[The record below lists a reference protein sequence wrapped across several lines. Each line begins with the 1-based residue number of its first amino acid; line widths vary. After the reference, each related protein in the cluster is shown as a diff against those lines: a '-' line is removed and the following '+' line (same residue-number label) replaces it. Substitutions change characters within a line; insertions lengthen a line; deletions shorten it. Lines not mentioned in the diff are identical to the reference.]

1 MAAEPGTV
9 PSEGDATRGFAWV
22 ATGIAAVITGGFT
35 LLLWALYTERTQ
47 DVAVSAYHVPVYA
60 GVLAL
65 AITCVAF
72 AVRARR
78 DGRDWRRPLPA
89 GYGVMAVGVATFAI
103 GFVLDAGWREGV
115 GLRFGIE
122 EGLAPSRILIAIALV
137 LIAAGPLHAALTRA
151 TGDVP
156 AGAAALSAAFTIAM
170 VSWPGS
176 FSPVQSPWLAIDP
189 GLPQLRADLWTM
201 DADGR
206 NQTRVLEAE
215 PDTTLGYA
223 SWAPDGERL
232 SFTLVHMPGDGSAPT
247 EAGIWAAAAD
257 GTAAHALLDGS
268 AWTWIPRFTPDGS
281 SVLYTQE
288 APGGPFVGPG
298 PLGPG
303 IGAGPQ
309 GPLTIPL
316 PNADLWSIDAG
327 GGEPVQLTDH
337 EGDDRAPVPSPDG
350 SLVLFDTT
358 RDGNTEIYVVDA
370 DGANPRRLTN
380 DPGED
385 WGASWSPDGTQ
396 IAFNSS
402 RTGDFEIYVMD
413 ADGGNVRQLTSGQG
427 PSVTPTWSPDGRRI
441 AFTLRDADSFGQI
454 WSIAVDGSDRRD
466 LSRNPSTDDQ
476 VWTGGWGPD
485 GRILFTRGPL
495 PSPEASV
502 LVRFGLGA
510 AAMLLTVLFVA
521 GTVVLLA
528 RTAAPVGS
536 FTVAIGLGT
545 ALLAATVEAW
555 SLVPAGVAAGLAT
568 DLAAWRSPPRLRARV
583 VGATAS
589 ASSVLAVGTAV
600 ILTTG
605 LEWTPTL
612 WIGVAVAAAALGWA
626 LGTIAETG
634 RDPGTAPA

>member
-1 MAAEPGTV
+1 MAAEPTNMPGD
-9 PSEGDATRGFAWV
+9 SDATRGFAWV
-22 ATGIAAVITGGFT
+22 ATGLAVVITGGFT
-35 LLLWALYTERTQ
+35 LLLWAIIGERTL
-47 DVAVSAYHVPVYA
+47 DVALSAYHVPLYA
-60 GVLAL
+60 GVVAL
-65 AITCVAF
+65 AIGCIVL

-78 DGRDWRRPLPA
+78 EGRSWRRPLPA
-89 GYGVMAVGVATFAI
+89 GYGVMAVGAALFVA

-115 GLRFGIE
+115 GLRFDIE

-137 LIAAGPLHAALTRA
+137 LIAAGPLHAAITRA
-151 TGDVP
+151 AGDVP
-156 AGAAALSAAFTIAM
+156 AAAAALSAGLTIAM

-176 FSPVQSPWLAIDP
+176 FSPAQSPWLAIDR
-189 GLPQLRADLWTM
+189 GLPELRADLWTM
-201 DADGR
+201 DANGR
-206 NQTRVLEAE
+206 NQTRVLEAQ
-215 PDTTLGYA
+215 PGTTFGYA
-223 SWAPDGERL
+223 SWAPDGEQL
-232 SFTLVHMPGDGSAPT
+232 SYTVVHMPGDGSAPT

-257 GTAAHALLDGS
+257 GSGAHPLLDGS
-268 AWTWIPRFTPDGS
+268 DWTWIPRFTPDGS
-281 SVLYTQE
+281 AVLYTQE

-303 IGAGPQ
+303 VGAGPQ
-309 GPLTIPL
+309 GPLSIPL
-316 PNADLWSIDAG
+316 PNADLWRIEASG
-327 GGEPVQLTDH
+327 GGPSQLTDH

-370 DGANPRRLTN
+370 DGTNPRRLTD

-413 ADGGNVRQLTSGQG
+413 AHGGNVRQLTSRQG
-427 PSVTPTWSPDGRRI
+427 ASVTPTWSPDGRRI
-441 AFTLRDADSFGQI
+441 AFTLREPDAIGQI
-454 WSIAVDGSDRRD
+454 WSIGVDGSDRRD
-466 LSRNPSTDDQ
+466 LSRNASTDDQ

-485 GRILFTRGPL
+485 GRILFTRSPL

-502 LVRFGLGA
+502 LVRFHLGA
-510 AAMLLTVLFVA
+510 AGMLLAVLFVA
-521 GTVVLLA
+521 GTVVLLS

-555 SLVPAGVAAGLAT
+555 SIVPAGIAAGLAT
-568 DLAAWRSPPRLRARV
+568 DLAAWRSPPRLRSRA
-583 VGATAS
+583 VGATAA
-589 ASSVLAVGTAV
+589 ASSVLAVGIAV
-600 ILTTG
+600 ILTAG

-612 WIGVAVAAAALGWA
+612 WIGVAIAAGAMGWA
-626 LGTIAETG
+626 LGALAELG
-634 RDPGTAPA
+634 RDERMASA